1 MLAFSGKELCPMSE
15 PDLDFTLPEKPNRLQ
30 FKRLLTF
37 AVHPRQMF
45 SEICQSESGAWLVPL
60 LTLSLLILVNVLVAG
75 PIHQSIAQS
84 GANFPADFENYTA
97 EQQQQY
103 LQAQSSAASP
113 VFAYIFPAIGKL
125 TGLWITWLL
134 LGSLLHLALTL
145 AGSRSPN
152 ISALNVTAWAMLPL
166 GLRELVQAGYMLFT
180 HHLVNAQGL
189 AGFVDSTT
197 GRLASMGSAIL
208 GQVDLY
214 TLGVLALLLLASVAL
229 SELPPRK
236 AWGAT
241 VIAFFIFLL
250 MASLPAFISS
260 QFSGLSLTQPFFYF

>member
-1 MLAFSGKELCPMSE
+1 MTE
-15 PDLDFTLPEKPNRLQ
+15 PDLDNSLPEKPNHLQ

-37 AVHPRQMF
+37 FGHPRQVF
-45 SEICQSESGAWLVPL
+45 SEICQSESSVWLVPL
-60 LTLSLLILVNVLVAG
+60 LTLSLLILVNILIAG

-84 GANFPADFENYTA
+84 GTNLPADFDYYTA

-103 LQAQSSAASP
+103 LQAQSSTASP
-113 VFAYIFPAIGKL
+113 VFAYVFPAIGKL

-145 AGSRSPN
+145 TGSRSPN

-166 GLRELVQAGYMLFT
+166 GLRELVQAGYMLST
-180 HHLVNAQGL
+180 HQLVNAQGL

-197 GRLASMGSAIL
+197 GRLASMGSAVL
-208 GQVDLY
+208 SQVDFY
-214 TLGVLALLLLASVAL
+214 TLGVLALLLLASVSL
-229 SELPPRK
+229 SELPSRK

-241 VIAFFIFLL
+241 MIAFFIFLL
-250 MASLPAFISS
+250 IASLPAFISS